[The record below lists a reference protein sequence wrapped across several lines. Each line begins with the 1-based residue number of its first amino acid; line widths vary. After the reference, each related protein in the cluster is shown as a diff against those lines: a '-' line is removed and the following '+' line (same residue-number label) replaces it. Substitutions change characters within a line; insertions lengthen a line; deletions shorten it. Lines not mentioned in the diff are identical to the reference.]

1 MSEVNRLARR
11 RFDIASKYLL
21 HNQGKGVLL
30 IGGIKNVRRIEPMP
44 GEIVQTRKY
53 PDGLLQV
60 FLGNEQ
66 KPHHVLVE
74 VATYSEKR
82 ALSLEEKNP

>member
-1 MSEVNRLARR
+1 MKRDPHGAPALRHRQQIPA
-11 RFDIASKYLL
+11 

-60 FLGNEQ
+60 FLGNER